1 MAKSTW
7 RLLRKE
13 SGHPRSPALALLV
26 GKTTRSMAYQSTLSH
41 PARDT
46 NAFYRRTL
54 HVLSDARVPF
64 LVGGS
69 HALLNYT
76 GIVRE
81 TKDFDLFLKADDLDA
96 ALDALK
102 EAGYHTESTF
112 PHWLAKAKQ
121 GNDVVDLVF
130 SSGNGVC
137 RVDDEWFAH
146 AMEAEVLGMPV
157 KIAPVEELL
166 WQMSFVMER
175 ERYDGA
181 DVAHVL
187 RSCAESLDWDRVM
200 RRFESYWELLLAHL
214 IMFGFIYPSDRH
226 RIPDRVMNELTARL
240 QQEIAAEPT
249 SDRVCRG
256 TLTSRAQYLLDIGQY
271 GYEDARLAPRGN
283 MSPEDAVYW
292 TWAIENVF

>member
-1 MAKSTW
+1 
-7 RLLRKE
+7 L
-13 SGHPRSPALALLV
+13 
-26 GKTTRSMAYQSTLSH
+26 AYQSTLDH
-41 PARDT
+41 PGRDT

-81 TKDFDLFLKADDLDA
+81 TKDFDLFIRRTDLDA
-96 ALDALK
+96 GLNALR
-102 EAGYHTESTF
+102 EAGYATEITF

-121 GNDVVDLVF
+121 GHDVVDLVF

-137 RVDDEWFAH
+137 RVDDAWFENAL
-146 AMEAEVLGMPV
+146 EADVLGMPV

-166 WQMSFVMER
+166 WQKSYVMER

-181 DVAHVL
+181 DVAHIL
-187 RSCAESLDWDRVM
+187 RTCAESLDWDRLLQ
-200 RRFESYWELLLAHL
+200 RFEPHWQLLLSYL
-214 IMFGFIYPSDRH
+214 VLFGFIYPSERH
-226 RIPDRVMNELTARL
+226 RIPARVMGTLIDRL
-240 QQEIAAEPT
+240 QQELISAPSE
-249 SDRVCRG
+249 DRVCRG
-256 TLTSRAQYLLDIGQY
+256 TLTSRAQYLLDIGRY

-283 MSPEDAVYW
+283 MSAEDAVYW
-292 TWAIENVF
+292 TWAIENVQ

>member
-1 MAKSTW
+1 
-7 RLLRKE
+7 
-13 SGHPRSPALALLV
+13 
-26 GKTTRSMAYQSTLSH
+26 MAYQSTFEA
-41 PARDT
+41 PGNDT

-81 TKDFDLFLKADDLDA
+81 TKDFDLFIKQDDLDA
-96 ALDALK
+96 GLDALR
-102 EAGYHTESTF
+102 EAGYHTEVTF

-137 RVDDEWFAH
+137 RVDDLWFAN
-146 AMEAEVLGMPV
+146 ALEADVLGMPV

-166 WQMSFVMER
+166 WQKAFVMER

-181 DVAHVL
+181 DVAHIL
-187 RSCAESLDWDRVM
+187 RSCAETLDWDRLM
-200 RRFESYWELLLAHL
+200 LRFEAHWQLLLSYL
-214 IMFGFIYPSDRH
+214 VLFGFIYPSERH
-226 RIPDRVMNELTARL
+226 RIPARVMTELGTRL
-240 QQEIAAEPT
+240 QQETEAAPSEN
-249 SDRVCRG
+249 RVCRG
-256 TLTSRAQYLLDIGQY
+256 TLTSRAQYLLDIGRY
-271 GYEDARLAPRGN
+271 GYQDARLAPLGN
-283 MSPEDAVYW
+283 MTAEDAVYW
-292 TWAIENVF
+292 TWAIEHIH

>member
-1 MAKSTW
+1 MA
-7 RLLRKE
+7 L
-13 SGHPRSPALALLV
+13 
-26 GKTTRSMAYQSTLSH
+26 QSTFDD
-41 PARDT
+41 PGRDT

-81 TKDFDLFLKADDLDA
+81 TKDFDLFLRREDLDT
-96 ALDALK
+96 ALNALR
-102 EAGYHTESTF
+102 EAGYHTEVTF

-137 RVDDEWFAH
+137 RVDDAWFEFAT
-146 AMEAEVLGMPV
+146 EADVLGMPV

-166 WQMSFVMER
+166 WQKAFVMER

-181 DVAHVL
+181 DIAHIL
-187 RSCAESLDWDRVM
+187 RSRAESLDWDRIL
-200 RRFESYWELLLAHL
+200 RRFEDHWQLLLSYVVL
-214 IMFGFIYPSDRH
+214 FGFIYPSERH
-226 RIPDRVMNELTARL
+226 RIPDCVLTQLSNRL
-240 QQEIAAEPT
+240 QQDIAAPASE
-249 SDRVCRG
+249 DRICRG
-256 TLTSRAQYLLDIGQY
+256 TLLSRAQFLLDIGRY
-271 GYEDARLAPRGN
+271 GYEDARLQPRGN
-283 MSPEDAVYW
+283 MTAEDAVYW
-292 TWAIENVF
+292 TWAIENVQ

>member
-1 MAKSTW
+1 
-7 RLLRKE
+7 
-13 SGHPRSPALALLV
+13 
-26 GKTTRSMAYQSTLSH
+26 MAYQSTFDA
-41 PARDT
+41 PGKDT

-69 HALLNYT
+69 HALLSYT

-81 TKDFDLFLKADDLDA
+81 TKDFDLFLKRCDLDA
-96 ALDALK
+96 GLGALR
-102 EAGYHTESTF
+102 EAGYHTEITF

-137 RVDDEWFAH
+137 VVDDAWFAN
-146 AMEAEVLGMPV
+146 ALEAEVLGMPV

-166 WQMSFVMER
+166 WQKAFVMER

-181 DVAHVL
+181 DVAHII
-187 RSCAESLDWDRVM
+187 RSCAETLDWDRIVQ
-200 RRFESYWELLLAHL
+200 RFEPHWQLLLSYL
-214 IMFGFIYPSDRH
+214 ILFGFIYPSERH
-226 RIPDRVMNELTARL
+226 RVPERVMADLSQRL
-240 QQEIAAEPT
+240 
-249 SDRVCRG
+249 DRERVSPPSEDRLCRG
-256 TLTSRAQYLLDIGQY
+256 TLTSRAQYLHDIGRY
-271 GYEDARLAPRGN
+271 GYEDARLRPRGN

-292 TWAIENVF
+292 TWAMENVW